1 MAARSQDFPS
11 CMLARGQIFALSQKQ
26 IQFPRQQQ
34 IWLVES
40 IESAGHARGCCCLVT
55 RLPNDFAELVSQLY
69 KLLEISTKERSQDI
83 TDKAKKSKFYCTGQ
97 NVAMHNQSPDAV
109 VGENKQK
116 ELNFVFILQAGL
128 KYVWNLYSSTNV
140 IFLFKNS
147 SFKILT

>member
-1 MAARSQDFPS
+1 MVGGVYWIGR
-11 CMLARGQIFALSQKQ
+11 
-26 IQFPRQQQ
+26 PRPR
-34 IWLVES
+34 LL
-40 IESAGHARGCCCLVT
+40 LVT

-116 ELNFVFILQAGL
+116 ELNFIFMLQAGL
-128 KYVWNLYSSTNV
+128 EYVWNLYSSTNV

-147 SFKILT
+147 SFKIVT